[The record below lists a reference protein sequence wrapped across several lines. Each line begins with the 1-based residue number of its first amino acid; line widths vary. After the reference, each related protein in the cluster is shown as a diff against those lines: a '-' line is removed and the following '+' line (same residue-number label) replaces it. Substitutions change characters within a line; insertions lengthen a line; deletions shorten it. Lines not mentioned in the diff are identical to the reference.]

1 MNRGDMKERKEE
13 TRRLHLLTN
22 PEPPDV
28 FMGMSDDAALEP
40 PPVIPTPRARSYW
53 AHPSQSGLSA
63 AS

>member
-1 MNRGDMKERKEE
+1 MKERKQQ

-22 PEPPDV
+22 PNPPDV
-28 FMGMSDDAALEP
+28 FIGMADDAALGV

>member
-1 MNRGDMKERKEE
+1 MKERKEE
-13 TRRLHLLTN
+13 TRRLHLITN
-22 PEPPDV
+22 PKQSDI
-28 FMGMSDDAALEP
+28 FMGISHDAAPEP

>member
-1 MNRGDMKERKEE
+1 MKERKQQ
-13 TRRLHLLTN
+13 TRRLHLLTK
-22 PEPPDV
+22 PKQPDV
-28 FMGMSDDAALEP
+28 FMGMADDAAPES

>member
-1 MNRGDMKERKEE
+1 MKGSKRQ

-22 PEPPDV
+22 PKPPDV
-28 FMGMSDDAALEP
+28 FMGTSDDAVLEP

-63 AS
+63 VS